1 MRPFLCP
8 LICRHDVYFFACLFI
23 YTVIIMHAHSQH
35 ECLQMTDKK
44 IVEGKAKGG
53 VARAKALSAEQRTE
67 QAKKGAAAR
76 WGYKATHKGS
86 FMDEFGIDAECYV
99 LDDTDKTVV
108 VSKAGLSRLLSLG
121 GHGAHVD
128 RLLNAQYM
136 ADFVDPILLSK
147 MQKPLIFQWKPGGT
161 NLGFTGAQGYDI
173 TVIGDIANALIKANI
188 AGALPKSRQEAAKQA
203 QALANASMKAGLK
216 GLAYAIAGYRPEVQE
231 VIDAFKAFVREE
243 ARQYEKE
250 FPDELYEEWYR
261 LYGLN
266 RPEKGR
272 PIRFG
277 QLTNMQIYV
286 PLAKSKGKI
295 LEQIRA
301 SRDENGK
308 QSDKLHLFLSE
319 IGVKALRQ
327 HIGKLL
333 GVAAMSDNKEQYE
346 AGIEKVFGRMK
357 PDL

>member
-1 MRPFLCP
+1 M
-8 LICRHDVYFFACLFI
+8 
-23 YTVIIMHAHSQH
+23 S
-35 ECLQMTDKK
+35 DKK
-44 IVEGKAKGG
+44 KEPTGKSKGG
-53 VARAKALSAEQRTE
+53 IARAKVLSAEERSK
-67 QAKKGAAAR
+67 QAKKGAIAR

-99 LDDTDKTVV
+99 LDDADKTVV
-108 VSKAGLSRLLSLG
+108 VSKAGLARLLSLG
-121 GHGAHVD
+121 GNGVHVD

-136 ADFVDPILLSK
+136 ADYVDPVLLEK

-188 AGALPKSRQEAAKQA
+188 AGALPKSRKAAANQA

-333 GVAAMSDNKEQYE
+333 GVAAMSETREEYE
-346 AGIEKVFGRMK
+346 KGIEKVFGKMK
-357 PDL
+357 PEL

>member
-1 MRPFLCP
+1 M
-8 LICRHDVYFFACLFI
+8 
-23 YTVIIMHAHSQH
+23 S
-35 ECLQMTDKK
+35 EDKK
-44 IVEGKAKGG
+44 DPKGKSKGG
-53 VARAKALSAEQRTE
+53 VARAKSLTQAQRSDI
-67 QAKKGAAAR
+67 AKKAAAAR
-76 WGYKATHKGS
+76 WKGKPYKATHKGN
-86 FMDEFGIDAECYV
+86 FLDEFGIDAECYV
-99 LDDTDKTVV
+99 LDDSTKTVV
-108 VSKAGLSRLLSLG
+108 VTKKGLAQLLG
-121 GHGAHVD
+121 IGDVGKTID
-128 RLLNAQYM
+128 ELLKTQYM
-136 ADFVDPILLSK
+136 SEFSDRELRAKIDNPLVFQYSGQSK
-147 MQKPLIFQWKPGGT
+147 NI
-161 NLGFTGAQGYDI
+161 NNAHGFDI
-173 TVIGDIANALIKANI
+173 TVIVDIGKALIDAKN
-188 AGALPKSRQEAAKQA
+188 AGALPASRIHSADAAQR
-203 QALANASMKAGLK
+203 LINASAKSGIK
-216 GLAYAIAGYRPEVQE
+216 GVGYALAGYRPEVQE

-295 LEQIRA
+295 LDQIRA

-333 GVAAMSDNKEQYE
+333 GVAAMSENKEEYE
-346 AGIEKVFGRMK
+346 AGIQKVFGRMK

>member
-1 MRPFLCP
+1 MQAHFTAR
-8 LICRHDVYFFACLFI
+8 CLH
-23 YTVIIMHAHSQH
+23 MS
-35 ECLQMTDKK
+35 EDKK
-44 IVEGKAKGG
+44 EPKGKAKGG
-53 VARAKALSAEQRTE
+53 VARAKSLTSKQRSD

-86 FMDEFGIDAECYV
+86 FIEEFGIDAECYV
-99 LDDTDKTVV
+99 LDDPDKTVV
-108 VSKAGLSRLLSLG
+108 VSKAGLGRLLGLG
-121 GHGAHVD
+121 VHGKEVD
-128 RLLNAQYM
+128 RLLSAQYM
-136 ADFVDPILLSK
+136 APYVDPILVSK
-147 MQKPLIFQWKPGGT
+147 MGKPYIFQWKPDGA

-173 TVIGDIANALIKANI
+173 TVIGDIANALIQANM
-188 AGALPKSRQEAAKQA
+188 AGALPKTRIEAARQA
-203 QALANASMKAGLK
+203 QALASASMKSGLK

-333 GVAAMSDNKEQYE
+333 GVAAMSDNKEEYE

-357 PDL
+357 PEL

>member
-1 MRPFLCP
+1 M
-8 LICRHDVYFFACLFI
+8 
-23 YTVIIMHAHSQH
+23 SQ
-35 ECLQMTDKK
+35 DKK
-44 IVEGKAKGG
+44 EPTGKAKGG
-53 VARAKALSAEQRTE
+53 VARAKSLTKTQRSDI
-67 QAKKGAAAR
+67 AKKAAAAR
-76 WGYKATHKGS
+76 WKGKPYKATHKGN
-86 FMDEFGIDAECYV
+86 FLDEFGIDAECYV
-99 LDDTDKTVV
+99 LNDEVKTVV
-108 VSKAGLSRLLSLG
+108 VTKKGLAQLLG
-121 GHGAHVD
+121 IGDVGKTID
-128 RLLNAQYM
+128 ELLKTQYM
-136 ADFVDPILLSK
+136 SEFSDRELRAKIDNPLVFQYSGQSK
-147 MQKPLIFQWKPGGT
+147 NI
-161 NLGFTGAQGYDI
+161 NNAHGYDI
-173 TVIGDIANALIKANI
+173 TVIVDIGKALIDAKN
-188 AGALPKSRQEAAKQA
+188 AGALPASRVHSAEAAQK
-203 QALANASMKAGLK
+203 LINASAKSGIK
-216 GLAYAIAGYRPEVQE
+216 GVGYALAGYRPEVQE

-295 LEQIRA
+295 LDQIRA

-333 GVAAMSDNKEQYE
+333 GVAAMSESKEEYE
-346 AGIEKVFGRMK
+346 AGIQKVFGRMK

>member
-1 MRPFLCP
+1 
-8 LICRHDVYFFACLFI
+8 
-23 YTVIIMHAHSQH
+23 
-35 ECLQMTDKK
+35 MTEKK
-44 IVEGKAKGG
+44 SGEGKAKGG
-53 VARAKALSAEQRTE
+53 IARAKSLTKEQRSE
-67 QAKKGAAAR
+67 IAKKAAAAR
-76 WGYKATHKGS
+76 WKSKILRATHRGN
-86 FMDEFGIDAECYV
+86 FLDDFGIDAECYV
-99 LDDTDKTVV
+99 LYDESKTVV
-108 VSKAGLSRLLSLG
+108 VTKTGLSQLLGIGEHARDLDQLLG
-121 GHGAHVD
+121 
-128 RLLNAQYM
+128 AQYM
-136 ADFVDPILLSK
+136 SK
-147 MQKPLIFQWKPGGT
+147 YRDLELQRKMENPYKFQLTSKSKT
-161 NLGFTGAQGYDI
+161 VHQALGYDI
-173 TVIGDIANALIKANI
+173 TAIVDIGRALIEAKDNDDLPQSRLKA
-188 AGALPKSRQEAAKQA
+188 AAAA
-203 QALANASMKAGLK
+203 QRLINASAKAGIK
-216 GLAYAIAGYRPEVQE
+216 GVAYALAGYRPEVQA
-231 VIDAFKAFVREE
+231 VIDEFKAFVREE

-277 QLTNMQIYV
+277 QLTNMQIYT

-333 GVAAMSDNKEQYE
+333 GVAAMSETREEYE
-346 AGIEKVFGRMK
+346 KGIEKVFGRMK
-357 PDL
+357 PEI

>member
-1 MRPFLCP
+1 M
-8 LICRHDVYFFACLFI
+8 
-23 YTVIIMHAHSQH
+23 S
-35 ECLQMTDKK
+35 EENKK
-44 IVEGKAKGG
+44 GKSKGG
-53 VARAKALSAEQRTE
+53 VARAKSLTPEQRKE
-67 QAKKGAAAR
+67 IAKKGAMAR
-76 WGYKATHKGS
+76 WKDKPFKATHKGN
-86 FMDEFGIDAECYV
+86 FMDEFGIDTECYV
-99 LDDTDKTVV
+99 LNDEAKTVV
-108 VSKAGLSRLLSLG
+108 VTKKGLAQLLG
-121 GHGAHVD
+121 IGDTGKTVD
-128 RLLNAQYM
+128 ELLKTQYM
-136 ADFVDPILLSK
+136 SDFSDRDLMAKIENPYVFQYSGQSK
-147 MQKPLIFQWKPGGT
+147 NI
-161 NLGFTGAQGYDI
+161 NNAHGFDI
-173 TVIGDIANALIKANI
+173 TVIVDIGKALIEARD
-188 AGALPKSRQEAAKQA
+188 AGVLHSSRLRAADAA
-203 QALANASMKAGLK
+203 QKLINASAKSGIK
-216 GLAYAIAGYRPEVQE
+216 GVAYALAGYRPEVQE

-333 GVAAMSDNKEQYE
+333 GVAAMSDTKEEYE
-346 AGIEKVFGRMK
+346 KGIEKVFGRMM

>member
-1 MRPFLCP
+1 MKD
-8 LICRHDVYFFACLFI
+8 DV
-23 YTVIIMHAHSQH
+23 
-35 ECLQMTDKK
+35 TD
-44 IVEGKAKGG
+44 GKAKGG
-53 VARAKALSAEQRTE
+53 VARAKSLTKEQRSDI
-67 QAKKGAAAR
+67 AKKAAAAR
-76 WGYKATHKGS
+76 WKSKPLKATHKGN
-86 FMDEFGIDAECYV
+86 FMGEFGIDAECYV
-99 LDDTDKTVV
+99 LDDDDKTVV
-108 VSKAGLSRLLSLG
+108 VSKSGLSRLLSLG
-121 GHGAHVD
+121 GHGTHVD
-128 RLLNAQYM
+128 RLLSSQYM
-136 ADFVDPILLSK
+136 QDFVDPVLLDK

-161 NLGFTGAQGYDI
+161 NLGFSGAQGYDI

-188 AGALPKSRQEAAKQA
+188 AGALPKSRHQAAKQA

-231 VIDAFKAFVREE
+231 VINAFKAFVREE

-333 GVAAMSDNKEQYE
+333 GVAAMSDNKEEYE
-346 AGIEKVFGRMK
+346 AGIAKVFGRMK
-357 PDL
+357 QDI